1 MCTSTPS
8 SLWTLFWYLLCLFE
22 SSTLNSIP
30 FGLVYFSSSKGY
42 DFALV
47 PRWSLERQ
55 NSLVEGA
62 GPIFHFMWA
71 GCILSSTRWDLV
83 GLWHRSFLT
92 QCWFSFSNPSALILC
107 WPALFIL
114 ENAGYVNSR
123 STCDLKGSQGVY
135 RECVQGVLV
144 AEEVSAWTGMIC
156 TDSDCVQILL
166 VTFSCTT
173 FRKSSIWTL
182 VSSTKTGVL
191 II

>member
-1 MCTSTPS
+1 MQTTCTSTQS

-47 PRWSLERQ
+47 PRWSLERRIPWLKEQ
-55 NSLVEGA
+55 VPFSISCEQGVSYPQPDG
-62 GPIFHFMWA
+62 
-71 GCILSSTRWDLV
+71 IL

-92 QCWFSFSNPSALILC
+92 QCWFSFSNPSAVILC

-114 ENAGYVNSR
+114 ENAGYMNSR

-144 AEEVSAWTGMIC
+144 AEEVSA
-156 TDSDCVQILL
+156 
-166 VTFSCTT
+166 
-173 FRKSSIWTL
+173 
-182 VSSTKTGVL
+182 
-191 II
+191 